1 MVQYQRQST
10 IVHQRP
16 VFYSLGAGF
25 FYIGI
30 FVCTFTITPEKTQ
43 VNIKKCPNNDKNV
56 PMIYKYSIEGKEEG
70 SGGYEKKEC
79 Y

>member
-1 MVQYQRQST
+1 MRAAFLLQK
-10 IVHQRP
+10 I
-16 VFYSLGAGF
+16 
-25 FYIGI
+25 
-30 FVCTFTITPEKTQ
+30 
-43 VNIKKCPNNDKNV
+43 NCPNIDKIV